1 MIRDLVSKDE
11 IDEYYLASQLLYSN
25 RHNQGFFVEHVMEYF
40 FAPYIYL
47 YEPRTYIEF
56 MNVLGFRIVGWA
68 HLNPISSINHEAD
81 YHSGVL
87 IFKRQHKVDASFVCT
102 ELISPEK
109 SVDQL
114 DMSLHKN
121 QNPKM
126 LEAISTYKEVK
137 SLLCN
142 NKMLKMALCFGLFQ
156 IISSDNIEKKFPI
169 KGEKIKPNY
178 DELIQLLRS
187 VSRKLD

>member
-1 MIRDLVSKDE
+1 MVIIIVFLVD
-11 IDEYYLASQLLYSN
+11 Q
-25 RHNQGFFVEHVMEYF
+25 VMECF

-47 YEPRTYIEF
+47 YDPGTYIKF
-56 MNVLGFRIVGWA
+56 MNALGFSIVGSA
-68 HLNPISSINHEAD
+68 HLDPIGPINHEAA

-87 IFKRQHKVDASFVCT
+87 VFERQHEVDASFVCT

-114 DMSLHKN
+114 DMSLYKN
-121 QNPKM
+121 QNPKI
-126 LEAISTYKEVK
+126 LEAISTYKEAK

-156 IISSDNIEKKFPI
+156 IISSDNIGKKFPI
-169 KGEKIKPNY
+169 KGEKIKPDY

-187 VSRKLD
+187 VSRKAD

>member
-1 MIRDLVSKDE
+1 MVIIIVFLVD
-11 IDEYYLASQLLYSN
+11 Q
-25 RHNQGFFVEHVMEYF
+25 VMECF

-47 YEPRTYIEF
+47 YDPGTYIKF
-56 MNVLGFRIVGWA
+56 MNVLGFSIVGSA
-68 HLNPISSINHEAD
+68 HLDPIGPINHEAA

-87 IFKRQHKVDASFVCT
+87 VFERQHEVDASFVCT

-114 DMSLHKN
+114 DTFLYKD
-121 QNPKM
+121 QNPKI
-126 LEAISTYKEVK
+126 LEAISAYKEAK

-142 NKMLKMALCFGLFQ
+142 NKVIKMALCFGLFQ
-156 IISSDNIEKKFPI
+156 IVSSGNIGNKFTI
-169 KGEKIKPNY
+169 KGGNIKPDY

-187 VSRKLD
+187 VSRKAD